1 MMMRENNMNTAE
13 KELSLGLVITVVLDV
28 LKRWRMLVSTALI
41 AAMLAFVIADA
52 TCRPV
57 YETTTAFVAT
67 SANTSSTTF
76 SNLNAAGSAA
86 SLFTEVLN
94 SSVLRQVV
102 LAGTNLSSFDG
113 NITAEV
119 SGGTN
124 ILTMT
129 VKGSDPREVY
139 LVSKAIIEQH
149 RLVTDTV
156 ISDTILEV
164 LKAPS
169 IPMGP
174 VNIPN
179 MKRIVVYSAFGACA
193 GMAALVA
200 LMSIMADTVRS
211 KEEADAKLGC
221 YVLGE
226 LYHERKFKTLK
237 SWIFK
242 RKKSVVITNPL
253 TSFLYTESV
262 NKLASRVSKRRN
274 DGERIVMVT
283 SFMENEGKTTVA
295 VNMALALAKK
305 GKSVLLIDCDLRKPA
320 CARALGS
327 PIHSGGILD
336 VLQGKM
342 TLNDCIRHLDAS
354 GLDFLPGGKNL
365 KMTMNLVNSSAM
377 ENLLKDAAQQYE
389 IVILD
394 TPPMAVAPDSE
405 VMSSYADA
413 AVLVVRQNAATA
425 GDLNDAA
432 SILSKNTHLLGCVL
446 NNVHGS
452 GDFAPVFHYSGYG
465 YYGKNGKYGPYG
477 PYGQYG
483 NRNRE

>member
-1 MMMRENNMNTAE
+1 MMRDNNVNIAE
-13 KELSLGLVITVVLDV
+13 KRLSLGLVITVVLDV
-28 LKRWRMLVSTALI
+28 VKRWRVLVSTALI
-41 AAMLAFVIADA
+41 AAMLAFVIADLSYQ
-52 TCRPV
+52 PV
-57 YETTTAFVAT
+57 YQTTTTFVAA
-67 SANTSSTTF
+67 SANTNSTTF
-76 SNLNAAGSAA
+76 SNMSAAGSAA

-113 NITAEV
+113 SITAQV
-119 SGGTN
+119 SGDTN

-129 VKGSDPREVY
+129 VKGSDPRTVY
-139 LVSKAIIEQH
+139 LVSKAIIERH
-149 RLVTDTV
+149 YLVTDTV
-156 ISDTILEV
+156 MNGTVLEV

-169 IPMGP
+169 VPVGP
-174 VNIPN
+174 ANMLS
-179 MKRIVVYSAFGACA
+179 MKRVVVQTAFLACA
-193 GMAALVA
+193 GMAAIIA
-200 LMSIMADTVRS
+200 AMSVMADTVRS

-242 RKKSVVITNPL
+242 RKKSIIITNPL

-262 NKLASRVSKRRN
+262 NRLASRVSKRRN
-274 DGERIVMVT
+274 KGERIVMVT
-283 SFMENEGKTTVA
+283 SFMENEGKTTVS
-295 VNMALALAKK
+295 VNLALALAKK
-305 GKSVLLIDCDLRKPA
+305 GKNVLLIDCDLRKPA
-320 CARALGS
+320 CARALGGT
-327 PIHSGGILD
+327 IQSGSILD
-336 VLQGKM
+336 VLHGKM
-342 TLNDCIRHLDAS
+342 KLNDCIRHLKTS

-365 KMTMNLVNSSAM
+365 KMTLNLVNSPAM
-377 ENLLKDAAQQYE
+377 EKLMKEVAQQYD

-413 AVLVVRQNAATA
+413 AVLVARQNAATA

-452 GDFAPVFHYSGYG
+452 GDFAPVFRYGGYG
-465 YYGKNGKYGPYG
+465 DYGKNGRYG

-483 NRNRE
+483 NRNGE